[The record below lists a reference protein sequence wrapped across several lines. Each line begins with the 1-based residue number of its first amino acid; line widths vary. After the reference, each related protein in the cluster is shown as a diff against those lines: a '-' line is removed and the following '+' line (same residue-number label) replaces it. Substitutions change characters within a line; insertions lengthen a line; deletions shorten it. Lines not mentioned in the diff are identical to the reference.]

1 MDRKKFF
8 WLMLAITVTVA
19 AFLSPFASSY
29 PDGLERVA
37 EDTGFIERESEL
49 FSAPVPDYLFPGVE
63 NEAVGTSLAGIAGAL
78 LTLGA
83 VMGIG
88 FLLSQPGRSQEQ

>member
-8 WLMLAITVTVA
+8 WLMLGITVVVA
-19 AFLSPFASSY
+19 ALLSPFASSY

-37 EDTGFIERESEL
+37 EDMGFIERENTI
-49 FSAPVPDYLFPGVE
+49 FSAPIPDYLFPGVE
-63 NEAVGTSLAGIAGAL
+63 NEALGTSLAGVGGAL

-83 VMGIG
+83 VAGLG
-88 FLLSQPGRSQEQ
+88 LLLSQPRRSQ